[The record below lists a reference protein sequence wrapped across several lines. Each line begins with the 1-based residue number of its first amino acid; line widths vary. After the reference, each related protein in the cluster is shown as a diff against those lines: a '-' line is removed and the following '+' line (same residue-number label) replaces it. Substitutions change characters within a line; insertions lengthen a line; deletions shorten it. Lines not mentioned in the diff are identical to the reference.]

1 MRIVNRKHYKLFYII
16 FFSLFLYNCQLNKP
30 SKTHGINFLD
40 NRGKILLVGTTN
52 KNDIIKTLGPPS
64 TKSTFNND
72 LWIYIERITSKKA
85 LIKLGQSKIITNNV
99 LVLEINKYG
108 LLVKKDFIDITKMNE
123 IDFSQEITSKN
134 YSKKSFLYNF
144 LSSMRQK
151 INDPLGKRKKP

>member
-1 MRIVNRKHYKLFYII
+1 MKLYFYII
-16 FFSLFLYNCQLNKP
+16 LFSILVANCSLNKVY
-30 SKTHGINFLD
+30 KHHGVRYLET
-40 NRGKILLVGTTN
+40 KQAKLILNKSN

-108 LLVKKDFIDITKMNE
+108 LLVKKDFIDITQMNE